1 MNLQAAAYQHL
12 FYILLI
18 SIAAYALVPGIGA
31 FMVRSRWRKF
41 RRLLMAASRYREPD
55 YSLVHSGRSGSL
67 GTFRF
72 YGTLRALQGDDT
84 VWLGNGS
91 LSLKA
96 DLKGV
101 PVYILPHPSAEQSVP
116 SEVSWQ
122 RIHTLPEG
130 TRIFVAGELFLQK
143 TGAVFRSGDDFSL
156 IAIVYEEPDEE
167 MLHHAISA
175 GRERNEYWNHL
186 TPGALTAGSF
196 SLFIYFYVLL
206 RSPML
211 RLTAL
216 SALTASLL
224 PLAPILPPALIAYSV
239 YRSLWK
245 KARTMR
251 AERDLLKLKQQEW
264 RHKER
269 AAVRLELYALTI
281 LGFST
286 LLELAILFS
295 LFSAII
301 R

>member
-1 MNLQAAAYQHL
+1 MA
-12 FYILLI
+12 
-18 SIAAYALVPGIGA
+18 SA
-31 FMVRSRWRKF
+31 F
-41 RRLLMAASRYREPD
+41 YREPD
-55 YSLVHSGRSGSL
+55 YSLLHSETYGSL
-67 GTFRF
+67 GSYRF
-72 YGTLRALQGDDT
+72 YGTLRALQGDGT
-84 VWLGNGS
+84 VWLGSSS

-101 PVYILPHPSAEQSVP
+101 PIYILPHPSAEQSVP

-130 TRIFVAGELFLQK
+130 TRIFLAGELFLHR
-143 TGAVFRSGDDFSL
+143 TGAVFRSGDELSL
-156 IAIVYEEPDEE
+156 IAIVYEEPDEG
-167 MLHHAISA
+167 LLAHAVSA

-206 RSPML
+206 RWPML
-211 RLTAL
+211 RLPAL

-224 PLAPILPPALIAYSV
+224 PVAPILPPALIGYSI

-245 KARTMR
+245 RGRALR
-251 AERDLLKLKQQEW
+251 AERDLLRLKQHMW

-269 AAVRLELYALTI
+269 EAVRLEIAALLV
-281 LGFST
+281 LGLST
-286 LLELAILFS
+286 LLELVMLFS